1 MLDEVEAAAPDRK
14 VLLETSG
21 DLRGV
26 WDAKRLH
33 QALGNLVLNAFT
45 HGTASE
51 PVRVQVE
58 GAAKRVTMSISNQG
72 PPIPPAK
79 VLTIFDPLRR
89 GSAELDPA
97 GTHLGLGLFITREI
111 VKAHGGEIE
120 LDSND
125 RETVFTVRLPRQSG
139 VSE

>member
-1 MLDEVEAAAPDRK
+1 MALTAPDRK

-33 QALGNLVLNAFT
+33 QVLTNLVFNALA
-45 HGTASE
+45 HGTPSE

-58 GAAKRVTMSISNQG
+58 GSAQRVTIYVSNQG
-72 PPIPPAK
+72 TPIPPSK
-79 VLTIFDPLRR
+79 LLTIFDPLQR
-89 GSAELDPA
+89 GSAVFGPA

-111 VKAHGGEIE
+111 VKAHEGEI
-120 LDSND
+120 DAASND
-125 RETVFTVRLPRQSG
+125 RETVFTVRLPRHSAA
-139 VSE
+139 SK